1 MSQLASNWAPKRE
14 PDADRAVCSLLLHA
28 FIKLGW
34 GRAWRARS
42 ACSSMSRTT
51 GSAARSWWGWSA
63 RLDALFERPPERI
76 VRELLL
82 SPEVQAAALE
92 QRGLLAGDAVDARA

>member
-1 MSQLASNWAPKRE
+1 
-14 PDADRAVCSLLLHA
+14 
-28 FIKLGW
+28 
-34 GRAWRARS
+34 
-42 ACSSMSRTT
+42 
-51 GSAARSWWGWSA
+51 
-63 RLDALFERPPERI
+63 LDALFERPPERI